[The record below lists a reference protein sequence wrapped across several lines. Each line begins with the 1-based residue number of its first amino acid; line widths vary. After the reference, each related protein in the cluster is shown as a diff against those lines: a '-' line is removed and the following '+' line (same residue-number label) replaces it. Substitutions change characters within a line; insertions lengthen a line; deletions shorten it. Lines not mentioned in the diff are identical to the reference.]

1 MILGFRIDIPEN
13 IDVIVDALGRKPDLR
28 LAIVSEE
35 PLWDT
40 LWSGDFRAKHDVLKS
55 KVGTLRYA
63 VLNRFT
69 SDIFN
74 WRYLP
79 YFITTSDDFF
89 ARYRN
94 CFCATPNYPRLR
106 FSSTF
111 GLA

>member
-1 MILGFRIDIPEN
+1 M
-13 IDVIVDALGRKPDLR
+13 GRKPDLR
-28 LAIVSEE
+28 VAIVSEE

-55 KVGTLRYA
+55 KLGTVRYA
-63 VLNRFT
+63 VLNHFT
-69 SDIFN
+69 SDIFD

-94 CFCATPNYPRLR
+94 YFLR
-106 FSSTF
+106 NAKLSRGFASPALSDS
-111 GLA
+111 LDP